1 MAIEFEG
8 TTDPTGLEVYDS
20 IEQRHLH
27 VRTSTPVAPRTGD
40 GERFCFPV
48 DTTCTVETGALVFD
62 QTYSVSLHNDA
73 GRTEANLDVGETAR
87 LEDGTQFVGLSGPIR
102 LYCRVEATGTIEVG
116 LNSIRLSFDDVV
128 PIELGARSLH
138 ERPVGTITTP
148 ADPEAMM
155 EAIAVLSSALKTTT
169 PERTWPTLRG
179 HPPLIELGD
188 EFEAPDAVE
197 RPDADVTIRVP
208 PAYQSVFQVAP
219 LAFYLGADVRPGVE
233 PTLETPQ
240 FEYPLAG
247 DDRLEDV
254 VAGLLKRFFFLDC
267 LVRTEGLFQYDLHER
282 AVLEDALPFDLA
294 ETYAASLPEQLESY
308 LEVPLESIEEYVPRW
323 PLTAHVPAEP
333 DSVELLPFVVNELGV
348 VREPRGSSLDA
359 VSNVTNPGASFVRSA
374 SARRS
379 PSIAPSD
386 DERAF
391 VVPDVADESI
401 EHAWFGDH
409 VPQSASKAT
418 IEAYQ
423 NQLSR
428 DSRSESIEIL
438 LVCNDAR
445 MLGEHDLLDDAY
457 GKRESLPFDV
467 HSEFGIT
474 TDRLAELLTDGGYD
488 FLHYIGHA
496 TPDGLRCSDGD
507 LDVRTL
513 ESVDVGVFF
522 LNACQSYEQGL
533 ALVKRGAFGGVSTLR
548 DVVNEQAVEIG
559 ETMARL
565 LNLGFPLRAALEIA
579 REQSALGEEYLI
591 VGDGSTDIA
600 QSEGGAPLLVELERR
615 EDDKFDFAVRSY
627 PTKGFKIGTA
637 TESTLETITDRHIT
651 PNRTPFYC
659 VSEESLQEYL
669 IWTEIP
675 IILDNRIYWNNG
687 VGAVTID

>member
-1 MAIEFEG
+1 MAIEFDG

-62 QTYSVSLHNDA
+62 QTYSVSLHNGA

-87 LEDGTQFVGLSGPIR
+87 LEDETQFVGLSGPIR
-102 LYCRVEATGTIEVG
+102 LYCRVETTGTIEVG

-188 EFEAPDAVE
+188 ELEVPDAVE
-197 RPDADVTIRVP
+197 RPDTDVTIRVP
-208 PAYQSVFQVAP
+208 PAYRSVFQVAP
-219 LAFYLGADVRPGVE
+219 LAFYLGADVCPGAE
-233 PTLETPQ
+233 PTLETSR
-240 FEYPLAG
+240 FAYPLEG

-254 VAGLLKRFFFLDC
+254 VADLLKRFFFLDC

-282 AVLEDALPFDLA
+282 TVLEETLPFDLA
-294 ETYAASLPEQLESY
+294 ETYAASLPERLESY
-308 LEVPLESIEEYVPRW
+308 LEVPFESIEEYVPRW

-333 DSVELLPFVVNELGV
+333 DAVELLPFVVNELGV
-348 VREPRGSSLDA
+348 VREPRGSSPEA
-359 VSNVTNPGASFVRSA
+359 VSNVTNPGAGFVRSA

-379 PSIAPSD
+379 PSITPSD
-386 DERAF
+386 DDRSF

-409 VPQSASKAT
+409 VPQNASKAT
-418 IEAYQ
+418 IEAYR

-488 FLHYIGHA
+488 FFHYVGHA

-513 ESVDVGVFF
+513 ETVDVGVFF

-533 ALVKRGAFGGVSTLR
+533 ALVKRGAFGGVSTVR

-600 QSEGGAPLLVELERR
+600 QSEGGAPLVVEIERR
-615 EDDKFDFAVRSY
+615 DSSELAFAVQSY
-627 PTKGFKIGTA
+627 STKEFKLGTA
-637 TESTLETITDRHIT
+637 TASNLESVADRHLS
-651 PNRTPFYC
+651 PGHTPFSI
-659 VSEESLQEYL
+659 VSEESLLEYL
-669 IWTEIP
+669 TWTGLPVLIDGN
-675 IILDNRIYWNNG
+675 LRWNNG
-687 VGAVTID
+687 VGSISLN